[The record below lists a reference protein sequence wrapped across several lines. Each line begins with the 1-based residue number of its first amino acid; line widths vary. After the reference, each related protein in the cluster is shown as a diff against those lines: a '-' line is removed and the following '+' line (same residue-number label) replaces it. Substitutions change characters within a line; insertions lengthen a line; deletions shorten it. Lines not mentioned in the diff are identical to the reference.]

1 MSKVTD
7 NVQDGGVT
15 RRAALAS
22 AAAFGA
28 GIGLDRLL
36 EHGSPATTGKQTGVA
51 AEQGAVPFHGT
62 YQAGIA
68 TSAQEY
74 LHFAAFDVTS
84 DAVSDLESLL
94 QAWTQAGEALTGG
107 MRYRT
112 GPQPSNQ
119 PPSDTGEALELQPS
133 QLTLT
138 FGFGPRLF
146 GVGGPDRFGLARSTP
161 SMLKPLPPFKGESL
175 QPARSGGDV
184 CVQACANDPQVAFHA
199 IHVLSR
205 IANGTAVLR
214 WSQLGFGRTS
224 STTRAQ
230 TTPRNLMGFKD
241 GTHNIRAEDTAAM
254 NKHVWVQSGDRPGWM
269 VGGTYL
275 IARRIKMLFD
285 VWDATSLEGQEK
297 VIGRKK
303 DSGAPLG
310 SRSEYD
316 SVNLNAEREG
326 QPLIPV
332 DAHIRLASPA
342 SNGGERILRR
352 GYSFSDGTEAGSGSI
367 EAGLFFIAFQRD
379 PRQFIAIQKQ
389 LAASDAL
396 NRHTVHTASAIFAC
410 PPGAKHGE
418 FVGES
423 LFS

>member
-1 MSKVTD
+1 MNDRSWW
-7 NVQDGGVT
+7 T
-15 RRAALAS
+15 RRDLLGAAAALGV
-22 AAAFGA
+22 GA
-28 GIGLDRLL
+28 GLDHALGA
-36 EHGSPATTGKQTGVA
+36 HGSSVKEDVANGFSGV
-51 AEQGAVPFHGT
+51 VPFYGRH
-62 YQAGIA
+62 QAGVA
-68 TSAQEY
+68 TSAQEC

-84 DAVSDLESLL
+84 NALSDLRNLL
-94 QAWTQAGEALTGG
+94 QTWTQAGAVLTRG
-107 MRYRT
+107 MQYRPDAQT
-112 GPQPSNQ
+112 ASQ
-119 PPSDTGEALELQPS
+119 PPSDTGEAVELQPS

-138 FGFGPRLF
+138 FGFGPALF
-146 GVGGPDRFGLARSTP
+146 GVGGSDRFGLASRRP
-161 SMLKPLPPFKGESL
+161 SVLEPLPPFRGESL
-175 QPARSGGDV
+175 QPARSGGDL
-184 CVQACANDPQVAFHA
+184 CVQACTNDPQVAFHA

-224 STTRAQ
+224 STTRSQ

-241 GTHNIRAEDTAAM
+241 GTDNIRAEDMTTM
-254 NKHVWVQSGDRPGWM
+254 NEHVWVQSADGPGWM

-275 IARRIKMLFD
+275 VARRIEILFD

-316 SVNLNAEREG
+316 PVDLKATKEG
-326 QPLIPV
+326 QALIPT
-332 DAHIRLASPA
+332 DAHVRLANPA
-342 SNGGERILRR
+342 TNGGKRILRR
-352 GYSFSDGTEAGSGSI
+352 GYSFSEGAEAGSGSI

-379 PRQFIAIQKQ
+379 PRQFIAIQER
-389 LAASDAL
+389 LAGSDAL

-418 FVGES
+418 FVGEG